1 MNVGSRIPPTAQ
13 RLTPVAPTGRK
24 LPCDSCP
31 GRSIGICTPL
41 DDGRLALLLALGGTR
56 RWKKGQTLFAA
67 GDPVDMFYK
76 LTKGIVAIYR
86 EFENGQR
93 QIVGVHTVG
102 DLCGYLQRN
111 GSYSFSA
118 EAITDVE
125 ACAFNRRRFDAFVVQ
140 HPDLSSALL
149 TDITEKLMQ
158 VSENIAANGKLPA
171 PERLAHFLLQLARLF
186 EGQKGEKPPLHL
198 HFTRQQIAENLGLTI
213 ETVSRSFTK
222 LKNDNLI
229 ALIGGD
235 TVALLDPT
243 RLAKMADLQMETW
256 RTGVP
261 DA

>member
-1 MNVGSRIPPTAQ
+1 M
-13 RLTPVAPTGRK
+13 
-24 LPCDSCP
+24 
-31 GRSIGICTPL
+31 

-186 EGQKGEKPPLHL
+186 EGQKGKATAALAFHASADRRKSGPNDRNCEPVIHKAEE
-198 HFTRQQIAENLGLTI
+198 RQSYRLDRRRHGGA
-213 ETVSRSFTK
+213 SRSDQTC
-222 LKNDNLI
+222 KN
-229 ALIGGD
+229 G
-235 TVALLDPT
+235 
-243 RLAKMADLQMETW
+243 RLADGDLAYWST
-256 RTGVP
+256 
-261 DA
+261 